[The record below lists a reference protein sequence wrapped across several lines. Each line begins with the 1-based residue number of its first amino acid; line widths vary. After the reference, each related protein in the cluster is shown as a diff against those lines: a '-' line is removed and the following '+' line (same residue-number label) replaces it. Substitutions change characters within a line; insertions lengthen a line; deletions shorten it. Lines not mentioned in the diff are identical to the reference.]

1 MAALALTPP
10 VGSAHYAV
18 IALATACVQKRSAK
32 MSDGT
37 PLAQSK
43 PRRTRK
49 KPAAQVKDNF
59 REEVGPTELYDPL
72 IRSEIK
78 RAAVWIGMASL
89 VAAVIWLAQPI
100 LLIIGGIVLAA
111 MFDGGARLLGR
122 ILPIPRGFRLTIV
135 VLAVFGFIYWTFVF
149 TGSELA
155 AQAASLQAIVES
167 QIETIGNRIEAAG
180 FNISAEDV
188 KGLGSQILNSV
199 GRVTE
204 AVSSV
209 LGTVTN
215 LAMMLVLGIF
225 IAAEPRLYERG
236 VAWMLPLAER
246 AHFYGTAEKMGSVLR
261 RLMAGRLLGMA
272 VEGVGT
278 WALLSLGGVPMAA
291 LLGVLTGLLAFLPNI
306 GAIVSGALIILV
318 GFSAGVDVGLYA
330 IFVYFVVQTVDGY
343 LIVPMVAK
351 RAVDL
356 APALVLGAQ
365 ILFGALFGVLGLA
378 LADPI
383 IAMIKVA
390 LERQSERNEARGIR
404 EGP

>member
-1 MAALALTPP
+1 
-10 VGSAHYAV
+10 
-18 IALATACVQKRSAK
+18 
-32 MSDGT
+32 MSDI
-37 PLAQSK
+37 AQE
-43 PRRTRK
+43 TAAA
-49 KPAAQVKDNF
+49 KPAKARRARRKPVAQEEAF
-59 REEVGPTELYDPL
+59 REEVGPTELYDPI
-72 IRSEIK
+72 IRTEIK
-78 RAAVWIGMASL
+78 RAAVWIGMTAFVVGL
-89 VAAVIWLAQPI
+89 VWLAQPL
-100 LLIIGGIVLAA
+100 LLIMGGLVLAA

-122 ILPIPRGFRLTIV
+122 VLPIPRGIRLTIV
-135 VLAVFGFIYWTFVF
+135 VLAVFGFMYWTFVF

-155 AQAASLQAIVES
+155 AQAASLQAIVET
-167 QIETIGNRIEAAG
+167 QIESIGNRIAAAG

-188 KGLGSQILNSV
+188 KSFGTQILNSV
-199 GRVTE
+199 GRVTA

-209 LGTVTN
+209 VGTVTN
-215 LAMMLVLGIF
+215 MAMMLVLAIF
-225 IAAEPRLYERG
+225 IAAEPRMYERG

-246 AHFYGTAEKMGSVLR
+246 EHFYVTAAKMGSVLR

-272 VEGVGT
+272 VEGFGT
-278 WALLSLGGVPMAA
+278 WILLSLGGVPMAA

-330 IFVYFVVQTVDGY
+330 IFVYFVVQMVDGY

-365 ILFGALFGVLGLA
+365 ILFGALFGILGLA

-390 LERQSERNEARGIR
+390 LERQSERNEARAIR

>member
-1 MAALALTPP
+1 
-10 VGSAHYAV
+10 
-18 IALATACVQKRSAK
+18 
-32 MSDGT
+32 MSDAP
-37 PLAQSK
+37 PLAPSK
-43 PRRTRK
+43 PRRTQK
-49 KPAAQVKDNF
+49 KLAQAHENF

-72 IRSEIK
+72 IRSEVK

-89 VAAVIWLAQPI
+89 VAAFIWLAQPI

-122 ILPIPRGFRLTIV
+122 ILPIPRGFRLTMV
-135 VLAVFGFIYWTFVF
+135 VLAVFGFMYWTFVF

-155 AQAASLQAIVES
+155 AQAASLQAIVETQVES
-167 QIETIGNRIEAAG
+167 IGNQIEAAG

-204 AVSSV
+204 AVTSV
-209 LGTVTN
+209 VGTVTN

-225 IAAEPRLYERG
+225 IAAEPRMYERG

-246 AHFYGTAEKMGSVLR
+246 AHFYGTAEKIGSVLR

-278 WALLSLGGVPMAA
+278 WVLLSLGGVPMAA

-330 IFVYFVVQTVDGY
+330 IFVYFVVQMVDGY

-365 ILFGALFGVLGLA
+365 ILFGALFGILGLA

>member
-1 MAALALTPP
+1 MND
-10 VGSAHYAV
+10 AV
-18 IALATACVQKRSAK
+18 AEKAR
-32 MSDGT
+32 
-37 PLAQSK
+37 K
-43 PRRTRK
+43 PRQPRK
-49 KPAAQVKDNF
+49 KAEVKDDVF
-59 REEVGPTELYDPL
+59 REEMGPTELYDPI

-78 RAAVWIGMASL
+78 RATVWIGMATL
-89 VAAVIWLAQPI
+89 VVALVWLAQPI
-100 LLIIGGIVLAA
+100 MLIFGGLVLAA

-122 ILPIPRGFRLTIV
+122 VLPIPRGFRLTIV
-135 VLAVFGFIYWTFVF
+135 VLAVFGLIYWTFVF

-155 AQAASLQAIVES
+155 AQAASLQVIVGT
-167 QIETIGNRIEAAG
+167 QIENIGNRIEAAG

-188 KGLGSQILNSV
+188 KGFGSQILNSV
-199 GRVTE
+199 GRVTA

-209 LGTVTN
+209 VGTLTN
-215 LAMMLVLGIF
+215 MAMMLVLAIF
-225 IAAEPRLYERG
+225 IAAEPRMYERG

-246 AHFYGTAEKMGSVLR
+246 EHFYGTAEKIGRVLR

-272 VEGVGT
+272 VEGFGT
-278 WALLSLGGVPMAA
+278 WILLSLGGVPMAA
-291 LLGVLTGLLAFLPNI
+291 LLGLLTGLLAFLPNI

-330 IFVYFVVQTVDGY
+330 VFVYFVVQMVDGY

-365 ILFGALFGVLGLA
+365 ILFGALFGILGLA

-390 LERQSERNEARGIR
+390 LERQSERNEARAIR
-404 EGP
+404 KGP

>member
-1 MAALALTPP
+1 
-10 VGSAHYAV
+10 
-18 IALATACVQKRSAK
+18 
-32 MSDGT
+32 MSDIAQET
-37 PLAQSK
+37 PAAK
-43 PRRTRK
+43 PAKARRTRRK
-49 KPAAQVKDNF
+49 RAVQEDIF
-59 REEVGPTELYDPL
+59 REEVGPTELYDPI
-72 IRSEIK
+72 IRTEIK
-78 RAAVWIGMASL
+78 RAAVWIGMTAFVVGL
-89 VAAVIWLAQPI
+89 VWLAQPL
-100 LLIIGGIVLAA
+100 LLIMGGLVLAA

-122 ILPIPRGFRLTIV
+122 VLPIPRGIRLTIV
-135 VLAVFGFIYWTFVF
+135 VLAVFGFMYWTFVF

-155 AQAASLQAIVES
+155 AQAASLQAIVET
-167 QIETIGNRIEAAG
+167 QIESIGNRIAAAG

-188 KGLGSQILNSV
+188 KSFGTQILNSV

-209 LGTVTN
+209 VGTVTN
-215 LAMMLVLGIF
+215 MAMMLVLAIF
-225 IAAEPRLYERG
+225 IAAEPRMYERG

-246 AHFYGTAEKMGSVLR
+246 EHFYVTAAKMGSVLR

-272 VEGVGT
+272 VEGFGT
-278 WALLSLGGVPMAA
+278 WILLSLGGVPMAA

-330 IFVYFVVQTVDGY
+330 IFVYFVVQMVDGY

-365 ILFGALFGVLGLA
+365 ILFGALFGILGLA

-390 LERQSERNEARGIR
+390 LERQSERNEARAIR
-404 EGP
+404 EGT

>member
-1 MAALALTPP
+1 VSDIAQETPAAKP
-10 VGSAHYAV
+10 
-18 IALATACVQKRSAK
+18 AK
-32 MSDGT
+32 
-37 PLAQSK
+37 A
-43 PRRTRK
+43 RRTRR
-49 KPAAQVKDNF
+49 KPVAQEDAF
-59 REEVGPTELYDPL
+59 REEVGPTELYDPI
-72 IRSEIK
+72 IRTEIK
-78 RAAVWIGMASL
+78 RAAVWIGMTAFVVGL
-89 VAAVIWLAQPI
+89 VWLAQPL
-100 LLIIGGIVLAA
+100 LLIMGGLVLAA

-122 ILPIPRGFRLTIV
+122 VLPIPRGIRLTIV
-135 VLAVFGFIYWTFVF
+135 VLAVFGFMYWTFVF

-155 AQAASLQAIVES
+155 AQAASLQAIVET
-167 QIETIGNRIEAAG
+167 QIESIGNRIAAAG

-188 KGLGSQILNSV
+188 KGFGTQILNSV
-199 GRVTE
+199 GRVTA

-209 LGTVTN
+209 VGTVTN
-215 LAMMLVLGIF
+215 MAMMLVLAIF
-225 IAAEPRLYERG
+225 IAAEPRMYERG

-246 AHFYGTAEKMGSVLR
+246 EHFYVTAAKMGSVLR

-272 VEGVGT
+272 VEGFGT
-278 WALLSLGGVPMAA
+278 WILLSLGGVPMAA

-330 IFVYFVVQTVDGY
+330 IFVYFVVQMVDGY

-365 ILFGALFGVLGLA
+365 ILFGALFGILGLA

-390 LERQSERNEARGIR
+390 LERQSERNEARAIR

>member
-1 MAALALTPP
+1 MNDVADVAP
-10 VGSAHYAV
+10 
-18 IALATACVQKRSAK
+18 
-32 MSDGT
+32 
-37 PLAQSK
+37 SK
-43 PRRTRK
+43 PRRPRK
-49 KPAAQVKDNF
+49 KPVIKEEVF
-59 REEVGPTELYDPL
+59 REEVGPTELYDPVV
-72 IRSEIK
+72 RSEIK
-78 RAAVWIGMASL
+78 RAAVWIGMATL
-89 VAAVIWLAQPI
+89 VVALIWLAQPI

-122 ILPIPRGFRLTIV
+122 VLPIPRGFRLTIV
-135 VLAVFGFIYWTFVF
+135 VLAVFGFMYWTFVF

-155 AQAASLQAIVES
+155 AQAASLQAIVET
-167 QIETIGNRIEAAG
+167 QIDTIGSRIEVAG

-199 GRVTE
+199 GRVTA

-209 LGTVTN
+209 LGAVTN
-215 LAMMLVLGIF
+215 LAMMLVLAIF
-225 IAAEPRLYERG
+225 IAAEPRMYERG

-246 AHFYGTAEKMGSVLR
+246 EHFYVTAGKLGSVLR
-261 RLMAGRLLGMA
+261 RLMAGRLLGMT

-278 WALLSLGGVPMAA
+278 WILLSLGGVPMAA

-330 IFVYFVVQTVDGY
+330 VFVYFVVQMVDGY

-365 ILFGALFGVLGLA
+365 ILFGALFGLLGLA

-390 LERQSERNEARGIR
+390 LERQSARNEARGIR

>member
-1 MAALALTPP
+1 
-10 VGSAHYAV
+10 
-18 IALATACVQKRSAK
+18 
-32 MSDGT
+32 MSDIAQET
-37 PLAQSK
+37 PAAK
-43 PRRTRK
+43 PAKARRTRR
-49 KPAAQVKDNF
+49 KPAVQEDTF
-59 REEVGPTELYDPL
+59 REEVGPTELYDPI
-72 IRSEIK
+72 IRTEIK
-78 RAAVWIGMASL
+78 RAAVWIGMTAFVVGL
-89 VAAVIWLAQPI
+89 VWLAQPL
-100 LLIIGGIVLAA
+100 LLIMGGLVLAA

-122 ILPIPRGFRLTIV
+122 VLPIPRGIRLTIV
-135 VLAVFGFIYWTFVF
+135 VLAVFGFMYWTFVF

-155 AQAASLQAIVES
+155 AQAASLQAIVET
-167 QIETIGNRIEAAG
+167 QIETIGNRIAAAG
-180 FNISAEDV
+180 FNRSAEDV
-188 KGLGSQILNSV
+188 TSFGTQILNSV
-199 GRVTE
+199 GRVTA

-209 LGTVTN
+209 VGTVTN
-215 LAMMLVLGIF
+215 MAMMLVLAIF
-225 IAAEPRLYERG
+225 IAAEPRMYERG

-246 AHFYGTAEKMGSVLR
+246 EHFYVTAAKMGSVLR

-272 VEGVGT
+272 VEGFGT
-278 WALLSLGGVPMAA
+278 WILLSLGGVPMAA

-330 IFVYFVVQTVDGY
+330 IFVYFVVQMVDGY

-356 APALVLGAQ
+356 APAVVLGAQ
-365 ILFGALFGVLGLA
+365 ILFGALFGILGLA

-390 LERQSERNEARGIR
+390 LERQSERNEARAIR

>member
-1 MAALALTPP
+1 MNDVAAA
-10 VGSAHYAV
+10 
-18 IALATACVQKRSAK
+18 
-32 MSDGT
+32 
-37 PLAQSK
+37 K
-43 PRRTRK
+43 PRKARVSRK
-49 KPAAQVKDNF
+49 QAEPVADIF
-59 REEVGPTELYDPL
+59 REEVGPTEFYDPI
-72 IRSEIK
+72 IRSELK
-78 RAAVWIGMASL
+78 KAAVWIGMATFV
-89 VAAVIWLAQPI
+89 VALIWLAQPI
-100 LLIIGGIVLAA
+100 LLIIGGLVLAA

-155 AQAASLQAIVES
+155 AQAASLQAI
-167 QIETIGNRIEAAG
+167 IEAQVETLGNQIAASG
-180 FNISAEDV
+180 FNISADDV
-188 KGLGSQILNSV
+188 KGFGSQILNSV
-199 GRVTE
+199 GRVTA

-209 LGTVTN
+209 VGTVTN
-215 LAMMLVLGIF
+215 MAMMLVLAIF
-225 IAAEPRLYERG
+225 IAAEPRMYERG

-246 AHFYGTAEKMGSVLR
+246 THFYGTAEKIGHVLR

-272 VEGVGT
+272 VEGFGT
-278 WALLSLGGVPMAA
+278 WILLSLGGVPMAA
-291 LLGVLTGLLAFLPNI
+291 LLGILTGLLAFLPNI

-330 IFVYFVVQTVDGY
+330 VFVYFVVQMVDGY

-365 ILFGALFGVLGLA
+365 ILFGALFGILGLA

-390 LERQSERNEARGIR
+390 LERQSERNEARSR
-404 EGP
+404 NTGP

>member
-1 MAALALTPP
+1 
-10 VGSAHYAV
+10 
-18 IALATACVQKRSAK
+18 
-32 MSDGT
+32 MSDIAKEN
-37 PLAQSK
+37 PAAK
-43 PRRTRK
+43 PAKARRTRRK
-49 KPAAQVKDNF
+49 RAVQEDIF
-59 REEVGPTELYDPL
+59 REEVGPTELYDPI
-72 IRSEIK
+72 IRTEIK
-78 RAAVWIGMASL
+78 RAAVWIGMTAFVVGL
-89 VAAVIWLAQPI
+89 VWLAQPL
-100 LLIIGGIVLAA
+100 LLIMGGLVLAA

-122 ILPIPRGFRLTIV
+122 VLPIPRGIRLTIV
-135 VLAVFGFIYWTFVF
+135 VLAVFGFMYWTFVF

-155 AQAASLQAIVES
+155 AQAASLQAIVEA
-167 QIETIGNRIEAAG
+167 QIESIGNRIAAAG

-188 KGLGSQILNSV
+188 KSFGTQILNSV
-199 GRVTE
+199 GRVTA

-209 LGTVTN
+209 VGTVTN
-215 LAMMLVLGIF
+215 MAMMLVLAIF
-225 IAAEPRLYERG
+225 IAAEPRMYERG

-246 AHFYGTAEKMGSVLR
+246 EHFYVTAAKMGSVLR

-272 VEGVGT
+272 VEGFGT
-278 WALLSLGGVPMAA
+278 WILLSLGGVPMAA

-318 GFSAGVDVGLYA
+318 GFSAGFDVGLYA
-330 IFVYFVVQTVDGY
+330 IFVYFVVQMVDGY

-365 ILFGALFGVLGLA
+365 ILFGALFGILGLA

-390 LERQSERNEARGIR
+390 LERQSERNEARAIR

>member
-1 MAALALTPP
+1 VSDIAQENPAA
-10 VGSAHYAV
+10 
-18 IALATACVQKRSAK
+18 
-32 MSDGT
+32 
-37 PLAQSK
+37 
-43 PRRTRK
+43 
-49 KPAAQVKDNF
+49 KPAKARRARRKRAVQEDIF
-59 REEVGPTELYDPL
+59 REEVGPTELYDPI
-72 IRSEIK
+72 IRTEIK
-78 RAAVWIGMASL
+78 RAAVWIGMTAFVVGL
-89 VAAVIWLAQPI
+89 VWLAQPL
-100 LLIIGGIVLAA
+100 LLIMGGLVLAA

-122 ILPIPRGFRLTIV
+122 VLPIPRGIRLTIV
-135 VLAVFGFIYWTFVF
+135 VLAVFGFMYWTFVF

-155 AQAASLQAIVES
+155 AQAASLQAIVEA
-167 QIETIGNRIEAAG
+167 QIESIGNRIAAAG

-188 KGLGSQILNSV
+188 KSFGTQILNSV
-199 GRVTE
+199 GRVTA

-209 LGTVTN
+209 VGTVTN
-215 LAMMLVLGIF
+215 MAMMLVLAIF
-225 IAAEPRLYERG
+225 IAAEPRMYERG

-246 AHFYGTAEKMGSVLR
+246 EHFYVTAAKMGSVLR

-272 VEGVGT
+272 VEGFGT
-278 WALLSLGGVPMAA
+278 WILLSLGGVPMAA

-330 IFVYFVVQTVDGY
+330 IFVYFVVQMVDGY

-365 ILFGALFGVLGLA
+365 ILFGALFGILGLA

-390 LERQSERNEARGIR
+390 LERQSERNEARAIR

>member
-1 MAALALTPP
+1 
-10 VGSAHYAV
+10 
-18 IALATACVQKRSAK
+18 
-32 MSDGT
+32 MSDIAQET
-37 PLAQSK
+37 PAAK
-43 PRRTRK
+43 PAKARRPRRKR
-49 KPAAQVKDNF
+49 AVQEDIF
-59 REEVGPTELYDPL
+59 REEVGPTELYDPI
-72 IRSEIK
+72 IRTEIK
-78 RAAVWIGMASL
+78 RAAVWIGMTAFVVGL
-89 VAAVIWLAQPI
+89 VWLAQPL
-100 LLIIGGIVLAA
+100 LLIMGGLVLAA

-122 ILPIPRGFRLTIV
+122 VLPIPRGIRLTIV
-135 VLAVFGFIYWTFVF
+135 VLAVFGFMYWTFVF

-155 AQAASLQAIVES
+155 AQAASLQAIVEA
-167 QIETIGNRIEAAG
+167 QIESIGNRIAAAG

-188 KGLGSQILNSV
+188 KSFGTQILNSV
-199 GRVTE
+199 GRVTA

-209 LGTVTN
+209 VGTVTN
-215 LAMMLVLGIF
+215 MAMMLVLAIF
-225 IAAEPRLYERG
+225 IAAEPRMYERG

-246 AHFYGTAEKMGSVLR
+246 EHFYVTAAKMGSVLR

-272 VEGVGT
+272 VEGFGT
-278 WALLSLGGVPMAA
+278 WILLSLGGVPMAA

-330 IFVYFVVQTVDGY
+330 IFVYFVVQMVDGY

-365 ILFGALFGVLGLA
+365 ILFGALFGILGLA

-390 LERQSERNEARGIR
+390 LERQSERNEARAIR

>member
-1 MAALALTPP
+1 
-10 VGSAHYAV
+10 
-18 IALATACVQKRSAK
+18 
-32 MSDGT
+32 MSDI
-37 PLAQSK
+37 AQEN
-43 PRRTRK
+43 PAA
-49 KPAAQVKDNF
+49 KPAKARRARRKRAVQEEIF
-59 REEVGPTELYDPL
+59 REEVGPTELYDPI
-72 IRSEIK
+72 IRTEIK
-78 RAAVWIGMASL
+78 RAAVWIGMTAFVVGL
-89 VAAVIWLAQPI
+89 VWLAQPL
-100 LLIIGGIVLAA
+100 LLIMGGLVLAA

-122 ILPIPRGFRLTIV
+122 VLPIPRGIRLTIV
-135 VLAVFGFIYWTFVF
+135 VLAVFGFMYWTFVF

-155 AQAASLQAIVES
+155 AQAASLQAIVEA
-167 QIETIGNRIEAAG
+167 QIESIGNRIAAAG

-188 KGLGSQILNSV
+188 KSFGTQILNSV
-199 GRVTE
+199 GRVTA

-209 LGTVTN
+209 VGTVTN
-215 LAMMLVLGIF
+215 MAMMLVLAIF
-225 IAAEPRLYERG
+225 IAAEPRMYERG

-246 AHFYGTAEKMGSVLR
+246 EHFYVTAAKMGSVLR

-272 VEGVGT
+272 VEGFGT
-278 WALLSLGGVPMAA
+278 WILLSLGGVPMAA

-330 IFVYFVVQTVDGY
+330 IFVYFVVQMVDGY

-365 ILFGALFGVLGLA
+365 ILFGALFGILGLA

-390 LERQSERNEARGIR
+390 LERQSERNEARAIR

>member
-1 MAALALTPP
+1 VNDIAKENPAAKP
-10 VGSAHYAV
+10 
-18 IALATACVQKRSAK
+18 AK
-32 MSDGT
+32 
-37 PLAQSK
+37 A
-43 PRRTRK
+43 RRTRRK
-49 KPAAQVKDNF
+49 RAVQEGIF
-59 REEVGPTELYDPL
+59 REEVGPTELYDPIIL
-72 IRSEIK
+72 TEIK
-78 RAAVWIGMASL
+78 RAAVWIGMTAFVVGL
-89 VAAVIWLAQPI
+89 VWLAQPL
-100 LLIIGGIVLAA
+100 LLIMGGLVLAA

-122 ILPIPRGFRLTIV
+122 VLPIPRGIRLTIV
-135 VLAVFGFIYWTFVF
+135 VLAVFGFMYWTFVF

-155 AQAASLQAIVES
+155 AQAASLQAIVET
-167 QIETIGNRIEAAG
+167 QIETIGNRIAAAG

-188 KGLGSQILNSV
+188 KSFGTQILNSV

-209 LGTVTN
+209 VGTVTN
-215 LAMMLVLGIF
+215 MAMMLVLAIF
-225 IAAEPRLYERG
+225 IAAEPRMYERG

-246 AHFYGTAEKMGSVLR
+246 EHFYVTAAKMGSVLR

-272 VEGVGT
+272 VEGFGT
-278 WALLSLGGVPMAA
+278 WILLSLGGVPMAA

-330 IFVYFVVQTVDGY
+330 IFVYFVVQMVDGY

-365 ILFGALFGVLGLA
+365 ILFGALFGILGLA

-390 LERQSERNEARGIR
+390 LERQSERNEARAIR

>member
-1 MAALALTPP
+1 MNDVAA
-10 VGSAHYAV
+10 
-18 IALATACVQKRSAK
+18 AK
-32 MSDGT
+32 T
-37 PLAQSK
+37 RK
-43 PRRTRK
+43 PRAARK
-49 KPAAQVKDNF
+49 TAETVDEPF
-59 REEVGPTELYDPL
+59 REAVGPTELYDPV
-72 IRSEIK
+72 IRTELK
-78 RAAVWIGMASL
+78 KAVVWIGMASL
-89 VAAVIWLAQPI
+89 VVALVWLAQPI
-100 LLIIGGIVLAA
+100 LLIIGGLVLAA

-122 ILPIPRGFRLTIV
+122 VLPIPRGFRLTIV
-135 VLAVFGFIYWTFVF
+135 VLGVFGFIYWTFAF

-155 AQAASLQAIVES
+155 AQAATLQAVIET
-167 QIETIGNRIEAAG
+167 QIETIGNQIAAAG

-188 KGLGSQILNSV
+188 KGFGSQILNSV
-199 GRVTE
+199 GRVTA

-209 LGTVTN
+209 VGTVTN
-215 LAMMLVLGIF
+215 MAMMLVLAIF
-225 IAAEPRLYERG
+225 IAAEPRMYERG

-246 AHFYGTAEKMGSVLR
+246 AHFYGTAEKIGHVLR

-272 VEGVGT
+272 VEGFGT
-278 WALLSLGGVPMAA
+278 WILLSLGGVPMAA
-291 LLGVLTGLLAFLPNI
+291 LLGILTGLLAFLPNI

-330 IFVYFVVQTVDGY
+330 VFVYFVVQMVDGY

-365 ILFGALFGVLGLA
+365 ILFGALFGILGLA

-390 LERQSERNEARGIR
+390 LERHSERNEARAIR
-404 EGP
+404 QGP

>member
-1 MAALALTPP
+1 
-10 VGSAHYAV
+10 
-18 IALATACVQKRSAK
+18 
-32 MSDGT
+32 MSDIAQET
-37 PLAQSK
+37 PAA
-43 PRRTRK
+43 
-49 KPAAQVKDNF
+49 KPAKARRARRKPAVREDAF
-59 REEVGPTELYDPL
+59 REEVGPTELYDPI
-72 IRSEIK
+72 IRTEIK
-78 RAAVWIGMASL
+78 RAAVWIGMTAFVVGL
-89 VAAVIWLAQPI
+89 VWLAQPL
-100 LLIIGGIVLAA
+100 LLIMGGLVLAA

-122 ILPIPRGFRLTIV
+122 VLPIPRGIRLTIV
-135 VLAVFGFIYWTFVF
+135 VLAVFGFMYWTFVF

-155 AQAASLQAIVES
+155 AQAASLQAIVET
-167 QIETIGNRIEAAG
+167 QIESIGNRIAAAG

-188 KGLGSQILNSV
+188 KSFGTQILNSV
-199 GRVTE
+199 GRVTA

-209 LGTVTN
+209 VGTVTN
-215 LAMMLVLGIF
+215 MAMMLVLAIF
-225 IAAEPRLYERG
+225 IAAEPRMYERG

-246 AHFYGTAEKMGSVLR
+246 EHFYVTAAKMGSVLR

-272 VEGVGT
+272 VEGFGT
-278 WALLSLGGVPMAA
+278 WILLSLGGVPMAA

-330 IFVYFVVQTVDGY
+330 IFVYFVVQMVDGY

-365 ILFGALFGVLGLA
+365 ILFGALFGILGLA

-390 LERQSERNEARGIR
+390 LERQSERNEARAIR
-404 EGP
+404 EGT

>member
-1 MAALALTPP
+1 
-10 VGSAHYAV
+10 
-18 IALATACVQKRSAK
+18 
-32 MSDGT
+32 MSDIAQET
-37 PLAQSK
+37 PAAK
-43 PRRTRK
+43 PAKARRTRR
-49 KPAAQVKDNF
+49 KPAVQEDTF
-59 REEVGPTELYDPL
+59 REEVGPTELYDP
-72 IRSEIK
+72 IVRTEIK
-78 RAAVWIGMASL
+78 RAAVWIGMTAFVVGL
-89 VAAVIWLAQPI
+89 VWLAQPL
-100 LLIIGGIVLAA
+100 LLIMGGLVLAA

-122 ILPIPRGFRLTIV
+122 VLPIPRGIRLTIV
-135 VLAVFGFIYWTFVF
+135 VLAVFGFMYWTFVF

-155 AQAASLQAIVES
+155 AQAASLQAIVET
-167 QIETIGNRIEAAG
+167 QIETIGNRIAAAG

-188 KGLGSQILNSV
+188 KSFGTQILNSV

-209 LGTVTN
+209 VGTVTN
-215 LAMMLVLGIF
+215 MAMMLVLAIF
-225 IAAEPRLYERG
+225 IAAEPRMYERG

-246 AHFYGTAEKMGSVLR
+246 EHFYVTAAKMGSVLR

-272 VEGVGT
+272 VEGFGT
-278 WALLSLGGVPMAA
+278 WILLSLGGVPMAA

-330 IFVYFVVQTVDGY
+330 IFVYFVVQMVDGY

-365 ILFGALFGVLGLA
+365 ILFGALFGILGLA

-390 LERQSERNEARGIR
+390 LERQSERNEARAIR

>member
-1 MAALALTPP
+1 
-10 VGSAHYAV
+10 
-18 IALATACVQKRSAK
+18 
-32 MSDGT
+32 MSDIAQET
-37 PLAQSK
+37 PAA
-43 PRRTRK
+43 
-49 KPAAQVKDNF
+49 KPAKARRARRKSAMQEDIF
-59 REEVGPTELYDPL
+59 REEVGPTELYDPI
-72 IRSEIK
+72 IRTEIK
-78 RAAVWIGMASL
+78 RAAVWIGMTAFVVGL
-89 VAAVIWLAQPI
+89 VWLAQPL
-100 LLIIGGIVLAA
+100 LLIMGGLVLAA

-122 ILPIPRGFRLTIV
+122 VLPIPRGIRLTIV

-155 AQAASLQAIVES
+155 AQAASLQAIVET
-167 QIETIGNRIEAAG
+167 QIESIGNRIAAAG

-188 KGLGSQILNSV
+188 KSFGTQILNSV
-199 GRVTE
+199 GRVTA

-209 LGTVTN
+209 VGTVTN
-215 LAMMLVLGIF
+215 MAMMLVLAIF
-225 IAAEPRLYERG
+225 IAAEPRMYERG

-246 AHFYGTAEKMGSVLR
+246 EHFYVTAAKMGSVLR

-272 VEGVGT
+272 VEGFGT
-278 WALLSLGGVPMAA
+278 WILLSLGGVPMAA

-330 IFVYFVVQTVDGY
+330 IFVYFVVQMVDGY

-365 ILFGALFGVLGLA
+365 ILFGALFGILGLA

-390 LERQSERNEARGIR
+390 LERQSERNEARAIR
-404 EGP
+404 EGT

>member
-1 MAALALTPP
+1 
-10 VGSAHYAV
+10 
-18 IALATACVQKRSAK
+18 VQEGA
-32 MSDGT
+32 
-37 PLAQSK
+37 
-43 PRRTRK
+43 
-49 KPAAQVKDNF
+49 F
-59 REEVGPTELYDPL
+59 REEVGPTELYDPI
-72 IRSEIK
+72 IRTEIK
-78 RAAVWIGMASL
+78 RAAVWIGMAAFVVGL
-89 VAAVIWLAQPI
+89 VWLAQPL
-100 LLIIGGIVLAA
+100 LLIMGGLVLAA

-122 ILPIPRGFRLTIV
+122 VLPIPRGIRLTIV
-135 VLAVFGFIYWTFVF
+135 VLAVFGFMYWTFVF

-155 AQAASLQAIVES
+155 AQAASLQAIVET
-167 QIETIGNRIEAAG
+167 QIETIGNRIAAAG

-188 KGLGSQILNSV
+188 KSLGTQILNSV

-209 LGTVTN
+209 VGTVTN
-215 LAMMLVLGIF
+215 MAMMLVLAIF
-225 IAAEPRLYERG
+225 IAAEPRMYERG
-236 VAWMLPLAER
+236 VAWMLPLSER
-246 AHFYGTAEKMGSVLR
+246 EHFYVTAAKMGSVLR

-272 VEGVGT
+272 VEGFGT
-278 WALLSLGGVPMAA
+278 WILLSLGGVPMAA

-330 IFVYFVVQTVDGY
+330 IFVYFVVQMVDGY

-365 ILFGALFGVLGLA
+365 ILFGALFGILGLA

-390 LERQSERNEARGIR
+390 LERQSERNEARAIR

>member
-1 MAALALTPP
+1 MNDIAKETPAAKP
-10 VGSAHYAV
+10 
-18 IALATACVQKRSAK
+18 AK
-32 MSDGT
+32 
-37 PLAQSK
+37 A
-43 PRRTRK
+43 RRTRR
-49 KPAAQVKDNF
+49 KPAVQEDTF
-59 REEVGPTELYDPL
+59 REEVGPTELYDPI
-72 IRSEIK
+72 IRTEIK
-78 RAAVWIGMASL
+78 RAAVWIGMTAFVVGL
-89 VAAVIWLAQPI
+89 VWLAQPL
-100 LLIIGGIVLAA
+100 LLIMGGLVLAA

-122 ILPIPRGFRLTIV
+122 VLPIPRGIRLTIV
-135 VLAVFGFIYWTFVF
+135 VLAVFGFMYWTFVF

-155 AQAASLQAIVES
+155 AQAASLQAIVET
-167 QIETIGNRIEAAG
+167 QIETIGNRIAAAG

-188 KGLGSQILNSV
+188 KSFGTQILNSV
-199 GRVTE
+199 GRVTA

-209 LGTVTN
+209 VGTVTN
-215 LAMMLVLGIF
+215 MAMMLVLAIF
-225 IAAEPRLYERG
+225 IAAEPRMYERG

-246 AHFYGTAEKMGSVLR
+246 EHFYVTAAKMGSVLR

-272 VEGVGT
+272 VEGFGT
-278 WALLSLGGVPMAA
+278 WILLSLGGVPMAA

-330 IFVYFVVQTVDGY
+330 IFVYFVVQMVDGY

-365 ILFGALFGVLGLA
+365 ILFGALFGILGLA

-390 LERQSERNEARGIR
+390 LERQSERNEARAIR
-404 EGP
+404 EGT

>member
-1 MAALALTPP
+1 MNDIAQETPAAKP
-10 VGSAHYAV
+10 
-18 IALATACVQKRSAK
+18 AK
-32 MSDGT
+32 
-37 PLAQSK
+37 A
-43 PRRTRK
+43 RRTRR
-49 KPAAQVKDNF
+49 KPAVQEDTF
-59 REEVGPTELYDPL
+59 REEVGPTELYDPI
-72 IRSEIK
+72 IRTEIK
-78 RAAVWIGMASL
+78 RAAVWIGMTAFVVGL
-89 VAAVIWLAQPI
+89 VWLAQPL
-100 LLIIGGIVLAA
+100 LLIMGGLVLAA

-122 ILPIPRGFRLTIV
+122 VLPIPRGIRLTIV
-135 VLAVFGFIYWTFVF
+135 VLAVFGFMYWTFVF

-155 AQAASLQAIVES
+155 AQAASLQAIVET
-167 QIETIGNRIEAAG
+167 QIETIGNRIAAAG

-188 KGLGSQILNSV
+188 KGFGTQILNSV
-199 GRVTE
+199 GRVTA

-209 LGTVTN
+209 VGTVTN
-215 LAMMLVLGIF
+215 MAMMLVLAIF
-225 IAAEPRLYERG
+225 IAAEPRMYERG

-246 AHFYGTAEKMGSVLR
+246 EHFYVTAAKMGSVLR

-272 VEGVGT
+272 VEGFGT
-278 WALLSLGGVPMAA
+278 WILLSLGGVPMAA

-330 IFVYFVVQTVDGY
+330 IFVYFVVQMVDGY

-365 ILFGALFGVLGLA
+365 ILFGALFGILGLA

-390 LERQSERNEARGIR
+390 LERQSERNEARAIR
-404 EGP
+404 EGT

>member
-1 MAALALTPP
+1 MNEVAAA
-10 VGSAHYAV
+10 
-18 IALATACVQKRSAK
+18 
-32 MSDGT
+32 
-37 PLAQSK
+37 K
-43 PRRTRK
+43 PRKARVSRK
-49 KPAAQVKDNF
+49 QAEPVADIF
-59 REEVGPTELYDPL
+59 REEVGPTEFYDPI
-72 IRSEIK
+72 IRSELK
-78 RAAVWIGMASL
+78 KAAVWIGMATFV
-89 VAAVIWLAQPI
+89 VALIWLAQPI
-100 LLIIGGIVLAA
+100 LLIIGGLVLAA

-155 AQAASLQAIVES
+155 AQAASLQAI
-167 QIETIGNRIEAAG
+167 IEAQVETLGNQIAASG
-180 FNISAEDV
+180 FNISADDV
-188 KGLGSQILNSV
+188 KGFGSQILNSV
-199 GRVTE
+199 GRVTA

-209 LGTVTN
+209 VGTVTN
-215 LAMMLVLGIF
+215 MAMMLVLAIF
-225 IAAEPRLYERG
+225 IAAEPRMYERG

-246 AHFYGTAEKMGSVLR
+246 THFYGTAEKIGHVLR

-272 VEGVGT
+272 VEGFGT
-278 WALLSLGGVPMAA
+278 WILLSLGGVPMAA
-291 LLGVLTGLLAFLPNI
+291 LLGILTGLLAFLPNI

-330 IFVYFVVQTVDGY
+330 VFVYFVVQMVDGY

-365 ILFGALFGVLGLA
+365 ILFGALFGILGLA

-390 LERQSERNEARGIR
+390 LERQSERNEARSHNT
-404 EGP
+404 GP

>member
-1 MAALALTPP
+1 MNDAVAA
-10 VGSAHYAV
+10 
-18 IALATACVQKRSAK
+18 
-32 MSDGT
+32 
-37 PLAQSK
+37 K
-43 PRRTRK
+43 PRKARAPRTAEA
-49 KPAAQVKDNF
+49 PATDTF

-72 IRSEIK
+72 VRSELK
-78 RAAVWIGMASL
+78 KAAVWIGMATL
-89 VAAVIWLAQPI
+89 VVALIWLAQPI
-100 LLIIGGIVLAA
+100 LLIIGGLVLAA

-122 ILPIPRGFRLTIV
+122 VLPIPRGFRLTIV

-155 AQAASLQAIVES
+155 SQAASLQAIVEK
-167 QIETIGNRIEAAG
+167 QIETIGNQIAAAG
-180 FNISAEDV
+180 FNISADDV
-188 KGLGSQILNSV
+188 KGFGTQILNSV
-199 GRVTE
+199 GRVTA

-209 LGTVTN
+209 VGTLTN
-215 LAMMLVLGIF
+215 MAMMLVLAIF
-225 IAAEPRLYERG
+225 IAAEPRMYERG

-246 AHFYGTAEKMGSVLR
+246 EHFYGTAEKIGRVLR

-272 VEGVGT
+272 VEGFGT
-278 WALLSLGGVPMAA
+278 WILLSLGGVPMAA
-291 LLGVLTGLLAFLPNI
+291 LLGILTGLLAFLPNI

-330 IFVYFVVQTVDGY
+330 IFVYFVVQMVDGY

-390 LERQSERNEARGIR
+390 LERQSERNEARAIR
-404 EGP
+404 QGP

>member
-1 MAALALTPP
+1 MNDVATPP
-10 VGSAHYAV
+10 
-18 IALATACVQKRSAK
+18 QR
-32 MSDGT
+32 
-37 PLAQSK
+37 K
-43 PRRTRK
+43 PRRPRRK
-49 KPAAQVKDNF
+49 PEMQVDESF

-72 IRSEIK
+72 VRSEIK
-78 RAAVWIGMASL
+78 RAAVWIGMATL
-89 VAAVIWLAQPI
+89 VVAFIWLAQPI

-122 ILPIPRGFRLTIV
+122 VLPIPRGFRLTLV
-135 VLAVFGFIYWTFVF
+135 VLAVFGFMYWTFVF

-155 AQAASLQAIVES
+155 AQAASLQAIVET

-188 KGLGSQILNSV
+188 KGIGSQILNSV
-199 GRVTE
+199 GRVTA

-246 AHFYGTAEKMGSVLR
+246 EHFYVTAAKMGSVLR

-278 WALLSLGGVPMAA
+278 WVLLSLGGVPMAA
-291 LLGVLTGLLAFLPNI
+291 LLGILTGLLAFLPNI

-318 GFSAGVDVGLYA
+318 GFSAGVDVGFYA
-330 IFVYFVVQTVDGY
+330 IFVYFVVQMVDGY

-365 ILFGALFGVLGLA
+365 ILFGALFGLLGLA

-390 LERQSERNEARGIR
+390 LERQSARNEARGIR